1 MPRFRV
7 AVAVAALVLTSVGF
21 IAGRATAPTGSPEVN
36 SSTTTTADADL
47 SAEDVQLRTSLR
59 PFIGQWT
66 RHGEAVHIDSDG
78 SGTAVWRIYTVC
90 GESKPP
96 CDTFDGDYIISGGA
110 AFFILIRADESTAD
124 GYVLTS
130 SDPATVPVGRIHLE
144 LRPDNHLMFPGLGGP
159 LCGPPVMADCGA

>member
-1 MPRFRV
+1 MSRFRV

-47 SAEDVQLRTSLR
+47 SAEDAQLRTALR
-59 PFIGQWT
+59 PFIGEWT

-78 SGTAVWRIYTVC
+78 SGTAVWRMYTWC
-90 GESKPP
+90 GESQPPP
-96 CDTFDGDYIISGGA
+96 CDTLDGDYIISGGA
-110 AFFILIRADESTAD
+110 AFFVLIRADESTAD

-130 SDPATVPVGRIHLE
+130 SDQATVPVGRIHLE
-144 LRPDNHLMFPGLGGP
+144 RSGP
-159 LCGPPVMADCGA
+159 TIT